1 MSATDKTEI
10 DKLIKAFYAA
20 FTTTGE
26 RVDSLRTLFDQKGQ
40 VIQFLPDEAK
50 HFTFGDFVSS
60 RQEILSTGTYKDFKE
75 YELDSETVVSGRH
88 AVRISNYQKEGKKDG
103 KAFRIIGTKVFRLL
117 KVKSNWKILS
127 FTWMDNS
134 ASRPIELRLVT
145 EHDAQLLFDL
155 MTAEN
160 WLNHIGDRGI
170 KTLADARQYIA
181 DKMHPDLHE
190 KGFVNHVIIDSE
202 TKEEVGTCSL
212 HNREGVEGLDVGYA
226 ILEKYEGKGYA
237 TTSAKKMV
245 ELAFEK
251 YQVQSI
257 KAITTDNNIG
267 SCRVLEKLGFM
278 HQAYII
284 SPTSKEKLKLYSLEK
299 NYWVKIHNFTDI
311 LK

>member
-1 MSATDKTEI
+1 MSATEKKEI
-10 DKLIKAFYAA
+10 DKLIKAFYTA

-50 HFTFGDFVSS
+50 HFTIGDFISS
-60 RQEILSTGTYKDFKE
+60 RQEIQSTGIYKDFKE
-75 YELDSETVVSGRH
+75 YELDSETEVSGRH
-88 AVRISNYQKEGKKDG
+88 AVRISNYQKEGEKEG
-103 KAFRIIGTKVFRLL
+103 AAFIIKGTKVFRLF
-117 KVKSNWKILS
+117 KAKSDWKILS

-134 ASRPIELRLVT
+134 AARPIELRLVT

-170 KTLADARQYIA
+170 KTVEDARQYIA
-181 DKMHPDLHE
+181 YKMHPDLHE

-237 TTSAKKMV
+237 TTSARKMV
-245 ELAFEK
+245 ALAFNEH
-251 YQVQSI
+251 QAEIVR
-257 KAITTDNNIG
+257 AITTDSNIG
-267 SCRVLEKLGFM
+267 SCRVLEKIGFK
-278 HQAYII
+278 HDGYVQL
-284 SPTSKEKLKLYSLEK
+284 PKGEEQLKLYVLHKKDWKQDKS
-299 NYWVKIHNFTDI
+299 
-311 LK
+311 